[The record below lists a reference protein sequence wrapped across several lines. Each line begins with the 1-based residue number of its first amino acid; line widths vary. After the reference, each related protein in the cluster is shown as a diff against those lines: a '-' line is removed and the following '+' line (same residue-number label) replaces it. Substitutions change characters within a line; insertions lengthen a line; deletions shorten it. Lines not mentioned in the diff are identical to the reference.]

1 VGDGDSRGEGDFRPT
16 AGNFPGVPGPGAP
29 ERQIWLDGVLVPWE
43 QATVHVL
50 SHSLQRGS
58 LVFDYMSI
66 HATPRGA
73 AVFRLREHVERLLR
87 SVELVG
93 LPLGLGREELEAA
106 ILATVRANPGARS
119 LKISAYL
126 PSIEVD
132 VVPLDERVSVA
143 IAAYD
148 PKADVID
155 RSAGQ
160 PPAWRG
166 AIRLWVEKQRRNR
179 RKDILAPQAKVAAN
193 YTSPMAAKWAAR
205 RAGYDE
211 IVLIDEDGFVA
222 ETPTANLFWVERNGA
237 LRTPPVDRVLLGVT
251 RQSVLEIA
259 KHDGIDAAEARIR
272 PEALARQA
280 EIFLTG
286 TTAGVLPVGSIDG
299 APVGD
304 GEPGALT
311 QRLGAR
317 LREIQ
322 AGEDPAFAHWLT
334 PADPQ
339 ARG

>member
-1 VGDGDSRGEGDFRPT
+1 M
-16 AGNFPGVPGPGAP
+16 
-29 ERQIWLDGVLVPWE
+29 DGVLVPWE

-58 LVFDYMSI
+58 LVFDYLSV

-73 AVFRLREHVERLLR
+73 AVFRLREHVERFLH
-87 SVELVG
+87 STALVG
-93 LPLGLGREELEAA
+93 LPLTRGQGELEAA
-106 ILATVRANPGARS
+106 ILETVRANPGARS
-119 LKISAYL
+119 VKISAYL

-132 VVPLDERVSVA
+132 VVPMDERVSVA

-155 RSAGQ
+155 RNPGRAA
-160 PPAWRG
+160 PFRG
-166 AIRLWVEKQRRNR
+166 AIRLWVEKERRNR

-211 IVLIDEDGFVA
+211 IVLVDEDGFIA
-222 ETPTANLFWVERNGA
+222 ETPTANLFWVERGGA
-237 LRTPPVDRVLLGVT
+237 VRTAPADRVLLGVT

-259 KHDGIDAAEARIR
+259 KHDGIDAGEAKIR
-272 PEALARQA
+272 PAELAQQP
-280 EIFLTG
+280 EVFLTG
-286 TTAGVLPVGSIDG
+286 TTAGVLAIESVDG
-299 APVGD
+299 AAIGD
-304 GEPGALT
+304 GRPGPLT

-322 AGEDPAFAHWLT
+322 AGSDPAFAHWLAL
-334 PADPQ
+334 ADPGS
-339 ARG
+339 RG